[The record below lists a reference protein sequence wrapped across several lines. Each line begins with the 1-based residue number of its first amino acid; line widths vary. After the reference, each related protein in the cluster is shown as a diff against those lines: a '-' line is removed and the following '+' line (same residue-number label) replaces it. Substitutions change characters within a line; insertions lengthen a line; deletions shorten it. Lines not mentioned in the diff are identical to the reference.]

1 MKRKT
6 LSGQIYTYFLI
17 VIVLSLLSVGAV
29 SYWQSSRALD
39 DQVKQYMEQMVDS
52 ANYQTDSY
60 LQAYELL
67 SNAFSSNSD
76 VRNFMEIK
84 PDDAYEYYVYSD
96 KIKKFSES
104 SVQSVV
110 TLYKQLNMI
119 YV

>member
-76 VRNFMEIK
+76 VRAFMEI
-84 PDDAYEYYVYSD
+84 SRMTRMNIICTR
-96 KIKKFSES
+96 IKSRNLHSLLWNLS
-104 SVQSVV
+104 SRCISS
-110 TLYKQLNMI
+110 
-119 YV
+119 